1 VKTILKNLSIMQ
13 KREYKPFYYFGGF
26 IMNTLKR
33 FHKDEKGM
41 ETVEWAVLAAL
52 IVVGLVTVIGTLGD
66 NVLTAFTTLSTST
79 AS

>member
-1 VKTILKNLSIMQ
+1 
-13 KREYKPFYYFGGF
+13 
-26 IMNTLKR
+26 MNILKR
-33 FHKDEKGM
+33 FLKDEKGM

-66 NVLTAFTTLSTST
+66 NVLTAFTTLSTNT